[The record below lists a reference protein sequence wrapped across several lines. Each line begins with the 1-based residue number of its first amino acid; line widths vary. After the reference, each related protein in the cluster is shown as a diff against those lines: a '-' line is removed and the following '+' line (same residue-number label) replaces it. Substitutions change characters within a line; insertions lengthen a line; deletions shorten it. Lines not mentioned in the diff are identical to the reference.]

1 MAELTDDE
9 RSTLK
14 TGAFGA
20 VYLVSNAD
28 PGIFSMVRES
38 FAASDAFA
46 GASGLVKDILTSGE
60 LPKLPRDTPAAV
72 EGLVLPLLRRSV
84 AVLTA
89 KSPHDL
95 DEYRSTVLGAV
106 DRVARAA
113 SGVDPAE
120 QKMIDKITQALA
132 DPS

>member
-1 MAELTDDE
+1 VAELTDDE
-9 RSTLK
+9 RNTLK

-28 PGIFSMVRES
+28 PGLFSMVRES

-46 GASGLVKDILTSGE
+46 GATGLVKDVLATGE
-60 LPKLPRDTPAAV
+60 LPKLPRDTPEAV
-72 EGLVLPLLRRSV
+72 EALVLPALRRAV

-95 DEYRSTVLGAV
+95 EQYRSTVISAA
-106 DRVARAA
+106 DRVAKAA

-120 QKMIDKITQALA
+120 TAMIAKIKQSLA
-132 DPS
+132 TPS